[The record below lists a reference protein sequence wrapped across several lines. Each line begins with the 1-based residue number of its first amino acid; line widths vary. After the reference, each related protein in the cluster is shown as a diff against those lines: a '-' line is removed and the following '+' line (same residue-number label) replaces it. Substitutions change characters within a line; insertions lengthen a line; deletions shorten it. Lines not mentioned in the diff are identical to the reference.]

1 MLSLLITV
9 AVLCAA
15 ILVLL
20 LILTFRSRG
29 GEAIDRVIEAR
40 FEGMADALRRV
51 EQASQEGAVQ
61 SRKEANENAGAL
73 REELSRRI
81 EANHLA
87 ASNRADEARR
97 EAREQMEAV
106 RQSVDTRLRESADQA
121 ESRITRLRAELT
133 ESLSTARNETRQLIT
148 TFQTSVKEA
157 LADSRTHQSTLLGD
171 FSQRLKEL
179 NAAVS
184 EQLDKVRQTLDLRL
198 AELQTQNA
206 AKLDEMRQ
214 TVDQRLQT
222 TLEQRLGESFKVV
235 SESLERV
242 TRGLGE
248 MQQIASGVGD
258 LKRVLTNVKTRGTWS
273 EVQLSALLEQVLTAE
288 QFAANIAPNPATSER
303 VEFAIKLPGREKS
316 DKPVWLPIDA
326 KFPVE
331 DYQRLVDAADR
342 ADAQAVLDAGNA
354 LETRIR
360 SSARDI
366 STKYVAPPYTTDF
379 GILYLPTEGLY
390 AEALRR
396 PGLAEALQR
405 EHRIV
410 IAGPTTLAAL
420 LNSLQMG
427 FRTLAIQ
434 QRSSEVWSV
443 LGAVKTEFG
452 KFAEILSK
460 VKKKLDEASTQID
473 QTGVRSRVIERRLRS
488 VESLPADEAAR
499 LLPGLDAEPQ
509 PDETSD

>member
-1 MLSLLITV
+1 MLSLLIV
-9 AVLCAA
+9 VVVLCAA
-15 ILVLL
+15 ILGLL
-20 LILTFRSRG
+20 LFLTFRRRDDENG
-29 GEAIDRVIEAR
+29 GHALDAR
-40 FEGMADALRRV
+40 FSGVTESLRRL
-51 EQASQEGAVQ
+51 EQASQEGAAQ
-61 SRKEANENAGAL
+61 ARREANENAGAL

-87 ASNRADEARR
+87 ASTRADEARR

-106 RQSVDTRLRESADQA
+106 RQSVDTRLRESA
-121 ESRITRLRAELT
+121 ERTEGSVVRLRAELT
-133 ESLSTARNETRQLIT
+133 DAFSIARNETRQLIT
-148 TFQTSVKEA
+148 TFQTTVKDA
-157 LADSRTHQSTLLGD
+157 LADSRTHQGAELAG
-171 FSQRLKEL
+171 FSQRLRDL
-179 NAAVS
+179 NTAVTD
-184 EQLDKVRQTLDLRL
+184 QLDKVRQTLDQRL
-198 AELQTQNA
+198 TELQTQNA

-214 TVDQRLQT
+214 TVDQRLQA
-222 TLEQRLGESFKVV
+222 TLEQRLGDSFKVV
-235 SESLERV
+235 SESLEKV
-242 TRGLGE
+242 TRSLGE

-273 EVQLSALLEQVLTAE
+273 EVQLSALLEQVLTTE
-288 QFAANIAPNPATSER
+288 QFAANIAPNPASGER
-303 VEFAIKLPGREKS
+303 VEFAIKLPGRDQP

-342 ADAQAVLDAGNA
+342 ADAQAVLEAGNA
-354 LETRIR
+354 LEARIR

-366 STKYVAPPYTTDF
+366 STKYVAPPHTTDF

-434 QRSSEVWSV
+434 QRSSEVWLV

-452 KFAEILSK
+452 KFAEILAK
-460 VKKKLDEASTQID
+460 VKKKLDEASTHME
-473 QTGVRSRVIERRLRS
+473 QTGVRSRAIERKLRS
-488 VESLPADEAAR
+488 VETLPAEDAAR
-499 LLPGLDAEPQ
+499 LLPRLDTDPAVDEAAE
-509 PDETSD
+509 

>member
-1 MLSLLITV
+1 MLPLLIAV

-20 LILTFRSRG
+20 LVLTFRWRG
-29 GEAIDRVIEAR
+29 GETLDRTIETR
-40 FEGMADALRRV
+40 FDGVSDSLRRV
-51 EQASQEGAVQ
+51 EQAFQEGAAQ
-61 SRKEANENAGAL
+61 ARRETNENAGAL

-87 ASNRADEARR
+87 ASTRADEARR
-97 EAREQMEAV
+97 EAREQMEGV
-106 RQSVDTRLRESADQA
+106 RLSVDTRLRESA
-121 ESRITRLRAELT
+121 ERTEGNIVRLRAELT
-133 ESLSTARNETRQLIT
+133 DSFSVARNETRQLIT
-148 TFQTSVKEA
+148 TFQASVKEA
-157 LADSRTHQSTLLGD
+157 LTDARSHQGSQLAD
-171 FSQRLKEL
+171 FSQRLREL
-179 NAAVS
+179 NVS
-184 EQLDKVRQTLDLRL
+184 VTEQMDKVRQTLDLRL
-198 AELQTQNA
+198 NELLTQNA

-214 TVDQRLQT
+214 TVDQRLQA
-222 TLEQRLGESFKVV
+222 TLEQRLGESFKIVN
-235 SESLERV
+235 ESLERV
-242 TRGLGE
+242 SRGLGE
-248 MQQIASGVGD
+248 MQEIASGVGD
-258 LKRVLTNVKTRGTWS
+258 LKRVLTNVKTRGTWG
-273 EVQLSALLEQVLTAE
+273 EVQLSALLEQVLTAD
-288 QFAANIAPNPATSER
+288 QFAANIAPNPASGER
-303 VEFAIKLPGREKS
+303 VEFAIKLPGRENP

-331 DYQRLVDAADR
+331 DYQRLVDAAEN
-342 ADAQAVLDAGNA
+342 ADVQAELEAGKA
-354 LETRIR
+354 LEARIR
-360 SSARDI
+360 GSARDI

-396 PGLAEALQR
+396 PGLAESLQR

-473 QTGVRSRVIERRLRS
+473 QTGVRSRAIERRLRS

-499 LLPGLDAEPQ
+499 LLPGLDTEPSSE
-509 PDETSD
+509 ETPE